1 LGHSKGRIWPGD
13 DHYGVP
19 TENEP
24 LVERLHETK
33 MIKENRIELVRV
45 GNHAVEVPVEVMI
58 EEGDGGWSPYFS
70 LDEAKKLENVRL
82 ALQRGDLAEAA
93 KHGRLFELLPIS
105 A

>member
-1 LGHSKGRIWPGD
+1 
-13 DHYGVP
+13 
-19 TENEP
+19 
-24 LVERLHETK
+24 

-70 LDEAKKLENVRL
+70 LEEATKLENVRL
-82 ALQRGDLAEAA
+82 ALQRGDLTEAA
-93 KHGRLFELLPIS
+93 KFGRLFELLPIS